1 MRLLLL
7 ALFSSLLSPAAAQTD
22 STRLSRQLDSLV
34 CHRLP
39 KGSEAGIFLYDL
51 TDNKPLYAHRPD
63 QLGHPAS
70 TLKLL
75 TAITALAQ
83 PEADEPFRTEVW
95 YRGILQGDTLR
106 GDLYVV
112 GGFDPEFDEE
122 ALDSLVKAVAQ
133 APFRVVDGSIRGDVS
148 LKDSL
153 YWGNGWL
160 WDDNPAAFQ
169 PYLSPLMLNKGV
181 LTVTARPGAQRGDTA
196 QLVCSPASTY
206 YTVENRTR
214 THTPGAGRFGVTRN
228 WLEGGNR
235 VCVNGNVDGLR
246 SGSINLAYSER
257 FFMHTFAE
265 RLRKAGVVCTSERE
279 YAFGEHCR
287 DSLSVRLAVYETP
300 VRAVMDRL
308 MKKSDN
314 LNAEAMLCR
323 LGAQRTG
330 KKHIQADD
338 GLEAVRALI
347 KELGHDPARYKL
359 ADGCGL
365 SNYNFVSP
373 RLLVDFLRYAYA
385 RTDVFRKLYRS
396 LPTAGM
402 DGTLKNRMKGTPAYR
417 RVHAKTG
424 SFTGVNCLAGYIETQ
439 QGHWIAFAIMNE
451 NVLSAREARRFQDK
465 VCETAVVLCP
475 ETP

>member
-1 MRLLLL
+1 MRLLFLAAFCFLL
-7 ALFSSLLSPAAAQTD
+7 LPAVARTD
-22 STRLSRQLDSLV
+22 GTPLDRQLDSLV
-34 CHRLP
+34 CHGLP
-39 KGSEAGIFLYDL
+39 PGSEVGICLYDL
-51 TDNKPLYAHRPD
+51 TANRPLYAHRPD
-63 QLGHPAS
+63 RLGHPAS

-75 TAITALAQ
+75 TGITALAQ
-83 PEADEPFRTEVW
+83 PGADEPFRTEVW
-95 YRGILQGDTLR
+95 CQGRLQGDTLR

-122 ALDSLVKAVAQ
+122 ALDSLVRAVVRAS
-133 APFRVVDGSIRGDVS
+133 FRVVDGTVRGDVS

-153 YWGNGWL
+153 YWGRGWL

-181 LTVTARPGAQRGDTA
+181 LAVAARPGGQRGDTA
-196 QLVCSPASTY
+196 QLVCSPVSTY

-214 THTPGAGRFGVTRN
+214 THTPGAGRFDVTRD

-235 VCVNGNVDGLR
+235 VCVSGNVDGPC
-246 SGSINLAYSER
+246 SGRINLARSER

-265 RLRKAGVVCTSERE
+265 RLRKAGLVCTSEDG
-279 YAFGEHCR
+279 YAFGEHR
-287 DSLSVRLAVYETP
+287 EDSLSVRLAVYETP
-300 VRAVMDRL
+300 VRAVMDRM

-323 LGAQRTG
+323 LGAQWTG
-330 KKHIQADD
+330 KRHIKADD
-338 GLEAVRALI
+338 GLEAVRALM
-347 KELGHDPARYKL
+347 KELGHDPARYRL

-385 RTDVFRKLYRS
+385 RTKVFRELYRC

-424 SFTGVNCLAGYIETQ
+424 SFTGVNCLAGYIETR
-439 QGHWIAFAIMNE
+439 QGHWVAFAIMNE
-451 NVLSAREARRFQDK
+451 NVLSASEARRFQDK
-465 VCETAVVLCP
+465 VCETVAALH
-475 ETP
+475 